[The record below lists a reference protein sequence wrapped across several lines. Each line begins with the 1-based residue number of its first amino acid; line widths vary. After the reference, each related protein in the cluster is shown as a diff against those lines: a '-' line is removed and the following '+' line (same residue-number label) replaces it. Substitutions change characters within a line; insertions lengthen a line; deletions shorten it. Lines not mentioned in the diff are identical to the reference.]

1 MAGGQIL
8 TQADG
13 KGRGA
18 REEWGVG
25 CGVCGAVDLY
35 GLSNDAP
42 CPAPC
47 KRPSGR
53 KHWILKTN
61 RLTIAPIGLSFLS
74 SILIMIS
81 FRLQVAFWE
90 AFDPKHR
97 PTTMDPLFLGVLLND
112 VSRIGWMVFEC
123 GGDLNDAYVA
133 LPDIPRYFQVRSLGL
148 DCPLCVVRK

>member
-1 MAGGQIL
+1 
-8 TQADG
+8 
-13 KGRGA
+13 
-18 REEWGVG
+18 
-25 CGVCGAVDLY
+25 
-35 GLSNDAP
+35 
-42 CPAPC
+42 
-47 KRPSGR
+47 
-53 KHWILKTN
+53 
-61 RLTIAPIGLSFLS
+61 
-74 SILIMIS
+74 MIS